1 MSSKHL
7 ILCHPCLLLPS
18 IFPSI
23 KVFSN
28 ESGLHI
34 RWPKYLSFSFNIS
47 PFNEYSGLFP
57 LGLADLALLSKGIS
71 KVFSSTQ
78 FEGINSLVLSL
89 LYGTTFTS
97 IHDYWQNHSFDYTD
111 LGEMMSLLLYILS
124 RFVIDFL
131 SRSRHLLISWLQSP
145 SAVIL
150 EAKKKK
156 SVTLSTFFPVY
167 LPLSDGTRYH
177 DLWFL
182 HVQF

>member
-1 MSSKHL
+1 M
-7 ILCHPCLLLPS
+7 
-18 IFPSI
+18 
-23 KVFSN
+23 
-28 ESGLHI
+28 
-34 RWPKYLSFSFNIS
+34 
-47 PFNEYSGLFP
+47 
-57 LGLADLALLSKGIS
+57 
-71 KVFSSTQ
+71 
-78 FEGINSLVLSL
+78 LSL

-111 LGEMMSLLLYILS
+111 LGEMLSLLLYILS